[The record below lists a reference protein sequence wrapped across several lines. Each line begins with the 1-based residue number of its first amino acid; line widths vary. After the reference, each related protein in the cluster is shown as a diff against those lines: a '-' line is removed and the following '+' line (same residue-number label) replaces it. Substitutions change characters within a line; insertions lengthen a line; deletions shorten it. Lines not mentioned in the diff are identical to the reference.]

1 MITVEDQLA
10 HVLAGL
16 EPLTTETL
24 PLAAALGRTLAHDVL
39 STSDIPVFDNSAMD
53 GYAVRHGDVVHA
65 SPDHPVTL
73 RVVADL
79 PAGSPEDPP
88 LAPGT
93 AARIMTGAP
102 VPADADAIVPVEHTD
117 ADLTHS
123 GSTHPGAANPGTA
136 HVTITTAPRPAAHI
150 RRAGEDLH
158 AGDVVLT
165 AGSVLSSRHLSSAAA
180 AGHPTLPV
188 HRSPRVA
195 VIATGSEL
203 VPPGQPLGRGQIPE
217 SNSTLLAALVTE
229 AGGTVERA
237 VTVPDDDDAL
247 RAELASV
254 VSAGVDLVVLSGG
267 VSVGAYDVTKAV
279 LAPLGTV
286 DFVSVAM
293 QPGKPQAFGHL
304 PGGTPVFGL
313 PGNPVSACVS
323 FEVFV
328 RPALSRLLGRT
339 QLFRRMLTAQVS
351 EGWRTPLGRAQ
362 YMPVVLDD
370 GPDGPD
376 GPATRPGQLWVRP
389 ATRGGSG
396 SHLVGGLGAAEGFAV
411 VPADVTEVRQ
421 GDMIDVMLVGL

>member
-16 EPLTTETL
+16 EPLATETL
-24 PLAAALGRTLAHDVL
+24 PLTAALGRTLARDVL
-39 STSDIPVFDNSAMD
+39 STIDIPVFDNSAMD
-53 GYAVRHGDVVHA
+53 GYAVRHADVAHA
-65 SPDHPVTL
+65 SPAHPVTL

-79 PAGSPEDPP
+79 PAGSPDDPP
-88 LAPGT
+88 LAPGE
-93 AARIMTGAP
+93 AARIMTGAI

-117 ADLTHS
+117 ACRTM
-123 GSTHPGAANPGTA
+123 GADPNPGTA
-136 HVTITTAPRPAAHI
+136 HVTITTAPSPAAHI
-150 RRAGEDLH
+150 RRAGEDLR

-165 AGSVLSSRHLSSAAA
+165 AGSVLSPRHLSSAAA
-180 AGHPTLPV
+180 AGRPTLTV
-188 HRSPRVA
+188 HRAPRVA

-229 AGGTVERA
+229 AGGIVERA
-237 VTVPDDDDAL
+237 VTVRDDDDAL
-247 RAELASV
+247 RAELDAV
-254 VSAGVDLVVLSGG
+254 VAAGVDLVVLSGG

-293 QPGKPQAFGHL
+293 QPGKPQAFGRL
-304 PGGTPVFGL
+304 PGGVLVFGL

-339 QLFRRMLTAQVS
+339 QLTRRMLTAQVS
-351 EGWRTPLGRAQ
+351 DGWRTPVGRAQ
-362 YMPVVLDD
+362 YMPVVLDA
-370 GPDGPD
+370 
-376 GPATRPGQLWVRP
+376 GPAGAPGLWARP

-396 SHLVGGLGAAEGFAV
+396 SHLVGGLAAADGFAV
-411 VPADVTEVRQ
+411 VPADVAEVGQ
-421 GDMIDVMLVGL
+421 GDTVDVMLAGL